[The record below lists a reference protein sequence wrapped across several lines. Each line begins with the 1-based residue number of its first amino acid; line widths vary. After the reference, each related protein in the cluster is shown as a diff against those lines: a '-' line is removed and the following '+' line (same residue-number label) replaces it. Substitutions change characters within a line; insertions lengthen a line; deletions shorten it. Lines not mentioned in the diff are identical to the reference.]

1 PFNVRVIG
9 VLHKFVPMEDI
20 ILINSDD
27 PRLKYSGGVAGMSGS
42 PIFLEGKLAGAFAYG
57 FQFAKDPIAGVTP
70 IEYMLKEVK
79 RPRGAPDGMT
89 GTARSDAPP
98 AQQRAD
104 NDAVRR
110 MLAEAAAAQEPWW
123 RKLLPA
129 APRAPYGADPA
140 TQLVRSAVPLAAAGF
155 DARALADLDTAF
167 QPYGMVPMMGAGGG
181 RDPDAQG
188 PYDFRMG
195 ESIGVELV
203 RGDMSIVGGGT
214 VTWVDGKNLAG
225 FGHPMFGAGE
235 IYLPVVTEKVHGFLA
250 SVSRS

>member
-1 PFNVRVIG
+1 MRNWLVFALMLASVPALAEPPFGTISVKDVKPGMTGYGLTVFEGTKPERFNVRVIG

-70 IEYMLKEVK
+70 IEYMINEVR
-79 RPRGAPDGMT
+79 RPRRGPDGMT

-98 AQQRAD
+98 GQQRAD

-123 RKLLPA
+123 RKLLPT
-129 APRAPYGADPA
+129 APRAPYG
-140 TQLVRSAVPLAAAGF
+140 
-155 DARALADLDTAF
+155 
-167 QPYGMVPMMGAGGG
+167 
-181 RDPDAQG
+181 
-188 PYDFRMG
+188 
-195 ESIGVELV
+195 
-203 RGDMSIVGGGT
+203 
-214 VTWVDGKNLAG
+214 
-225 FGHPMFGAGE
+225 
-235 IYLPVVTEKVHGFLA
+235 
-250 SVSRS
+250 